1 MKTELNHIQKVFL
14 EINDFP
20 LWVIKHI
27 FAEEEQKYKHQ
38 NIEDKDS
45 NVINIESGN
54 KCQLLVLPHQGE
66 QGSRL
71 VKSLKRSITKLL
83 TEETKLEFGFT
94 GSKLSTHFQIK
105 DKMEFEHNHDVV
117 YLGTCPENNCSDN
130 YVDESAHRISER
142 IIDHD
147 GRDLNS
153 HLFKYSCIKNHPN
166 TSKTDFKIIS
176 SGFKN
181 NYCRRKIA
189 EALLKKQIKSSL
201 NVQEK
206 SYELKLFN

>member
-20 LWVIKHI
+20 LWVIKQI
-27 FAEEEQKYKHQ
+27 FAEEEQKCKHQ

-45 NVINIESGN
+45 NVINIESRN
-54 KCQLLVLPHQGE
+54 KRYLLVLPYQGE

-71 VKSLKRSITKLL
+71 FISLKRSITKLL
-83 TEETKLEFGFT
+83 PEATQLELGFT

-105 DKMEFEHNHDVV
+105 HKTEFEHKHDVV
-117 YLGTCPENNCSDN
+117 YLGTCPKNNCLDN
-130 YVDESAHRISER
+130 YVGESARLISEK
-142 IIDHD
+142 IIDHNR
-147 GRDLNS
+147 RDQNLQ
-153 HLFKYSCIKNHPN
+153 LCIKSHPN
-166 TSKTDFKIIS
+166 TSKTEFKIIS

-189 EALLKKQIKSSL
+189 EALLIKQIKSSL